1 MSLQKEIPMA
11 NISINEN
18 YFKKLLERRWKYDS
32 LYICMITPSFAIGDS
47 VNNDAKLILEN
58 DIWLTGW

>member
-11 NISINEN
+11 NVSINED
-18 YFKKLLERRWKYDS
+18 YFKKLLERRWKYDE
-32 LYICMITPSFAIGDS
+32 YICIVTPSFAIGDS